1 MGRIVE
7 VLVGL
12 NALGGIAAFL
22 GYRHAGRK
30 AGDRLLRRERK
41 ASPTTAVTT
50 EPQQPPGQEGS
61 PPSTS

>member
-22 GYRHAGRK
+22 GFRHAGRK
-30 AGDRLLRRERK
+30 ARDRILRRKDE
-41 ASPTTAVTT
+41 AGTTSSPDR
-50 EPQQPPGQEGS
+50 GGS
-61 PPSTS
+61 PPSTK

>member
-1 MGRIVE
+1 M
-7 VLVGL
+7 

-41 ASPTTAVTT
+41 APPTTPATT
-50 EPQQPPGQEGS
+50 EPQLPPDPEGS

>member
-30 AGDRLLRRERK
+30 AGDRLLRRERT
-41 ASPTTAVTT
+41 APPTTPAA
-50 EPQQPPGQEGS
+50 PQQPPDQEGS
-61 PPSTS
+61 PPSTT